1 MSRSTEIIHCYFRRT
16 DTGPFNPETFRT
28 LKQTEMQPIKKQK
41 HNHSWEK
48 WIYFHAKNNAAKSNA
63 EKSQND
69 K

>member
-41 HNHSWEK
+41 QNQSWENEY
-48 WIYFHAKNNAAKSNA
+48 IFMQKNYAAKTNA